1 MYTVINFTDYRKEQ
15 SLEVIVTTDDLE
27 NDKKIAFQETKKE
40 LLEEIKS
47 LLLCDDEDL
56 I

>member
-15 SLEVIVTTDDLE
+15 SLEVIVTTDDVE
-27 NDKKIAFQETKKE
+27 YAKKVAYQEAKKE
-40 LLEEIKS
+40 LLEKIDS
-47 LLLCDDEDL
+47 LLLCDDVDL